1 MSASERSTVAGV
13 CCDASRH
20 ANRVR
25 DHMML
30 AANAMTT
37 SPQVASSAAAAIAVS
52 PDARRG
58 VQDQNAR
65 APAPRR
71 MGNDMGWFVFEAL
84 VAAGVLLF
92 MVWWTMFSGRRRDE
106 HRGDDDPPDPPAAG

>member
-1 MSASERSTVAGV
+1 MAALQRARRRRGAGWVGRGVAGGEG
-13 CCDASRH
+13 SSET
-20 ANRVR
+20 
-25 DHMML
+25 L
-30 AANAMTT
+30 L
-37 SPQVASSAAAAIAVS
+37 QLASSTAAAIAVS

-58 VQDQNAR
+58 TEDQNGR
-65 APAPRR
+65 TPAPRR

-106 HRGDDDPPDPPAAG
+106 HRGDDEPPGPPGAG